1 MKLKLLGVAVV
12 SLLLSLF
19 VFVTATNAQ
28 VFKTGDSPTI
38 TSSDTVDGAA
48 YMSGTTIDV
57 VGNVNGDLY
66 CAGQNVTISGT
77 IDGDIL
83 CAAQTISVT
92 GQVTGDIRL
101 AAQTINVSGDVGKS
115 ATLMGQTIRI
125 EDQGRI
131 GQDATL
137 TGQDVAV
144 NGQVARDLVVAS
156 ALTTIDTTI
165 GRNVTAN
172 TGNLRLGSTAVI
184 QGTLN
189 YTSPQELSQA
199 SGARV
204 VGEVTY
210 TQQASQQ
217 KAESVYAY
225 SAIGTLVWVLMLL
238 VSALIFALLFPQ
250 TLRDVTNRS
259 ITSPLYVLINMAVGF
274 VAGIVVP
281 VAVFFLAIT
290 ILGIPFAFVVGLV
303 WLLILTLSGAFAAF
317 YVGRIVWRTQTNAVL
332 SMAIG
337 TGILVLLSVI
347 PILNILVV
355 FLSVM
360 YGTGAQLMR
369 LKDTFVKPQY
379 DV

>member
-19 VFVTATNAQ
+19 VFVGVTNAQ

-38 TSSDTVDGAA
+38 TSSDTVDGSA
-48 YMSGTTIDV
+48 YMSGSTIDV
-57 VGNVNGDLY
+57 AGNVNGDLY

-92 GQVTGDIRL
+92 GQVTGDIRI
-101 AAQTINVSGDVGKS
+101 AAQTINMSGTVGKS

-125 EDQGRI
+125 ESQGRI

-144 NGQVARDLVVAS
+144 NGQIVRDLVVAS
-156 ALTTIDTTI
+156 AVTTIDTTI

-172 TGNLRLGSTAVI
+172 TANLRLGSVAVI

-199 SGARV
+199 SGAAV
-204 VGEVTY
+204 VGEVNY
-210 TQQASQQ
+210 TQATQQ
-217 KAESVYAY
+217 KPENVYAY
-225 SAIGTLVWVLMLL
+225 NAIGALVWVLMLL

-250 TLRDVTNRS
+250 TLRDVTNKS
-259 ITSPLYVLINMAVGF
+259 VTSPLYVLINMAVGF
-274 VAGIVVP
+274 VAGIVIP
-281 VAVFFLAIT
+281 FAVFFLIIT
-290 ILGIPFAFVVGLV
+290 VLGIPFAFVVVLA
-303 WLLILTLSGAFAAF
+303 WLLILALSGVFAAY
-317 YVGRIVWRTQTNAVL
+317 YVGRIVWRRQTNVVL
-332 SMAIG
+332 SMVVG

-355 FLSVM
+355 FLSVV